1 MHTPKQELSTL
12 SLSVD
17 YWVQSLRHR
26 DETEAQSAESKQD
39 SRIYVNTNAP
49 FSAIVCGVQGSGKSH
64 TVAVLL
70 ENMFVCN
77 TPQIGSLEKPL
88 SGLVLHVGE
97 GGPDSQPSEAAWIG
111 SAMIDSAVV
120 PPITVYVSP
129 SSLNTMQSVY
139 AKVGSHVTVKPLLFN
154 ESELDAKAFLSLMAI
169 GSSEGAPLYMQTI
182 LSILRELGERY
193 TYQEFMIRL
202 ERKKQDLLPSQLT
215 GLKQRMELLESFLE
229 KPAYGKKQQ
238 AAPVRFAAGQLTIV
252 DLSDPFI
259 DSGSACGFFEIL
271 TRLFVRANVNTGKV
285 LVVDEAHKYLTA
297 NVLKG
302 ESGLTKE
309 LSSLVRQQRHQ
320 AMRVIIS
327 TQAL

>member
-1 MHTPKQELSTL
+1 M
-12 SLSVD
+12 
-17 YWVQSLRHR
+17 
-26 DETEAQSAESKQD
+26 
-39 SRIYVNTNAP
+39 
-49 FSAIVCGVQGSGKSH
+49 
-64 TVAVLL
+64 AVLL

-182 LSILRELGERY
+182 LVCYFSY
-193 TYQEFMIRL
+193 Y
-202 ERKKQDLLPSQLT
+202 
-215 GLKQRMELLESFLE
+215 
-229 KPAYGKKQQ
+229 
-238 AAPVRFAAGQLTIV
+238 
-252 DLSDPFI
+252 
-259 DSGSACGFFEIL
+259 
-271 TRLFVRANVNTGKV
+271 
-285 LVVDEAHKYLTA
+285 
-297 NVLKG
+297 
-302 ESGLTKE
+302 
-309 LSSLVRQQRHQ
+309 
-320 AMRVIIS
+320 
-327 TQAL
+327 